1 MMRRW
6 LIIVA
11 IGAGFLIGLVA
22 LAPAALVH
30 QTGLTGQGVS
40 AREVTGTIWRSQ
52 WREVHVAGVTLG
64 HVEARLSLWALLTG
78 TVEADW
84 YVSDPNVTGSGRA
97 HLRGDAWRIEADMIR
112 VNPLGGGALAPSTP
126 HVWRILASAPV
137 QVADLVVAG
146 RGGECVSAEG
156 QVRIAGLADAAAA
169 QGHDAPVL
177 SGPVRCAGAGLAAE
191 LGGASTALTVSGDV
205 RASASAAGWRLVL
218 VPQSPAMAGILTAAG
233 IERQDDGRHIT
244 EGVHTW
250 P

>member
-1 MMRRW
+1 MRRG
-6 LIIVA
+6 LIIA
-11 IGAGFLIGLVA
+11 ALAAGLVIGLVA
-22 LAPAALVH
+22 LAPAALV
-30 QTGLTGQGVS
+30 QQIWLTGQGVS

-52 WREVHVAGVTLG
+52 WREVRMSGVTLA
-64 HVEARLSLWALLTG
+64 HVEARLSLTSLLTG
-78 TVEADW
+78 AVEAQW
-84 YVSDPNVTGSGRA
+84 RVSDPNVTGSGRA

-112 VNPLGGGALAPSTP
+112 VNPSGGGALAPSTP

-177 SGPVRCAGAGLAAE
+177 GGPVRCAGAGLAAE
-191 LGGASTALTVSGDV
+191 LNGANGALTVSGDV
-205 RASASAAGWRLVL
+205 RVSATSAGWRLVL
-218 VPQSPAMAGILTAAG
+218 EPQSPAMAAILSAAG
-233 IERQDDGRHIT
+233 IERQNDGRHIT